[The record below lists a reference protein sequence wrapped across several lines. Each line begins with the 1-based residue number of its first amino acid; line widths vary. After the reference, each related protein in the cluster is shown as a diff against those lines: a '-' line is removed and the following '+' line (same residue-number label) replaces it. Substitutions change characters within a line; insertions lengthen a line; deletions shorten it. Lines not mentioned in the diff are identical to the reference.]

1 MSELYNAAEILNTAL
16 MLCVIIGGYMAIRSG
31 KHQQAGTI
39 QAQVIDALKAELET
53 LQRRMDSLEKENTRL
68 TQTLNLI
75 RSALRKRG
83 LNVTIDGDLVTISD
97 NGSSQSGRIQ
107 EEKA

>member
-1 MSELYNAAEILNTAL
+1 MENLYNLTSILNVLLIISA
-16 MLCVIIGGYMAIRSG
+16 MIGGYMALRSG
-31 KHQQAGTI
+31 KHRTSSEI
-39 QAQVIDALKAELET
+39 QAQVIDALKAELEA

-83 LNVTIDGDLVTISD
+83 LNVTIDGNLVTIDGDS
-97 NGSSQSGRIQ
+97 SSQSGHIQ
-107 EEKA
+107 EG